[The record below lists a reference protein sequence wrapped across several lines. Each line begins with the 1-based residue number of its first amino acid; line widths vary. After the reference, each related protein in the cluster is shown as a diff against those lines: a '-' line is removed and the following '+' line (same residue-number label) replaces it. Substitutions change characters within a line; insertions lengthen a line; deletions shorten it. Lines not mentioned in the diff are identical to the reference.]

1 MYNDNDINFVLALYE
16 TSLFESCQTKTL
28 LSVGYVQKGKRRYT
42 LGILHSKSRTSALG
56 IAMATP

>member
-1 MYNDNDINFVLALYE
+1 MYNDNDINFALALYE

-42 LGILHSKSRTSALG
+42 LG
-56 IAMATP
+56 

>member
-42 LGILHSKSRTSALG
+42 L
-56 IAMATP
+56 TPCLYLVDI